1 MKYDNILQN
10 ISNDDLQSVFGFTRP
25 QSKKVRLLV
34 KRMDD
39 GESNELIDFIKGYQW
54 TIIDLEIKQ
63 QISCGSYGC
72 IFMEAEED
80 MVVKISK
87 DDDKVGM
94 FFEALIGMILYKNKN
109 EALKVP
115 FVYQMGMI
123 EYNET
128 IRIGVSMDFVKG
140 ETIKS
145 IPYDR
150 QVYALNLLF
159 EGLDIYQQSLNFS
172 HRDLHGG
179 NVMVDEN
186 NVPCLI
192 DFGNAC
198 ISIPK
203 TKRSVRD
210 MNSVAESFAEAN
222 GCLNRSH
229 DVCMLILS
237 LCYSSGGKRFKHISK
252 QICADYREKR
262 KVNNLS
268 DWDRT
273 VYAYDKEIFHFH
285 YVYSMYDIQLKY
297 TPSFMF
303 GTPSRFDLMLQR
315 LKF

>member
-25 QSKKVRLLV
+25 QSKRVRLLV

-54 TIIDLEIKQ
+54 TIIDLELKQ

-94 FFEALIGMILYKNKN
+94 FLEALIGMILYKNKN

-128 IRIGVSMDFVKG
+128 IRIGMSMDFVKG
-140 ETIKS
+140 ERIDS

-179 NVMVDEN
+179 NVMVDEK
-186 NVPCLI
+186 NVPCII
-192 DFGNAC
+192 DFGNA
-198 ISIPK
+198 
-203 TKRSVRD
+203 
-210 MNSVAESFAEAN
+210 
-222 GCLNRSH
+222 
-229 DVCMLILS
+229 
-237 LCYSSGGKRFKHISK
+237 
-252 QICADYREKR
+252 
-262 KVNNLS
+262 
-268 DWDRT
+268 
-273 VYAYDKEIFHFH
+273 
-285 YVYSMYDIQLKY
+285 
-297 TPSFMF
+297 
-303 GTPSRFDLMLQR
+303 
-315 LKF
+315 

>member
-1 MKYDNILQN
+1 MKYDNILQH
-10 ISNDDLQSVFGFTRP
+10 IEDEDLEKVFGFAAGEI
-25 QSKKVRLLV
+25 KEVRGHILD
-34 KRMDD
+34 MDN
-39 GESNELIDFIKGYQW
+39 GMPWGLRHFIERYKWAIIELE
-54 TIIDLEIKQ
+54 LKQ

-72 IFMEAEED
+72 VFMEAEED

-94 FFEALIGMILYKNKN
+94 FLEALIGMILYNNKN
-109 EALKVP
+109 DALKVP
-115 FVYQMGMI
+115 FVYQMGLI
-123 EYNET
+123 EYNQT
-128 IRIGVSMDFVKG
+128 VRVGLSMDLVNGK
-140 ETIKS
+140 TIDS

-179 NVMVDEN
+179 NVMVDEK

-198 ISIPK
+198 ISVPA
-203 TKRSVRD
+203 TKGSVRD
-210 MNSVAESFAEAN
+210 INAVAERSAAAN

-229 DVCMLILS
+229 DVCMIILA
-237 LCYSSGGKRFKHISK
+237 LCYTSRSTRFRHISK
-252 QICADYREKR
+252 EICSAYKAQR
-262 KVNNLS
+262 KVNKVS

-273 VYAYDKEIFHFH
+273 SWGYDKKIFHYH
-285 YVYSMYDIQLKY
+285 YVYNMYDIELKY

-303 GTPSRFDLMLQR
+303 GTPSRFDLILQK